1 MQTSKNKSG
10 WKRKLTKQEKANSR
24 QTRKAIEKEK
34 NQKGL
39 TTDSISRLLSGTRN
53 FIGVYAEDELKNLV
67 ITSFPSFLICNIDL
81 SSQPGS
87 HWIALGIFRNTIE
100 IFDSSGFKIFLWSR
114 VPCHLLNFIH
124 KLSLTRQILVSK
136 RLQSKKSTLCGFY
149 CVLYILARNCI
160 TLHQI
165 HSLFSKRLAQN
176 DLIIKRIF

>member
-1 MQTSKNKSG
+1 MQTSKNQSS
-10 WKRKLTKQEKANSR
+10 WKRKLTKQEKANCR
-24 QTRKAIEKEK
+24 QAATEIQEIE

-39 TTDSISRLLSGTRN
+39 TTLVLSQLLTRTRN
-53 FIGVYAEDELKNLV
+53 FIGVYAEDELKYLKV
-67 ITSFPSFLICNIDL
+67 TSFPSFLVCNIDK
-81 SSQPGS
+81 SSDPGS
-87 HWIALGIFRNTIE
+87 HWIALGIFRHTLE
-100 IFDSSGFKIFLWSR
+100 VFDSTGFKIFSWSR

-124 KLSLTRQILVSK
+124 KLSLTRKVFVSN
-136 RLQSKKSTLCGFY
+136 RLQSIKSTLCGFF

>member
-1 MQTSKNKSG
+1 MSRSQTKSN

-39 TTDSISRLLSGTRN
+39 TTDSISRLLSGTRY
-53 FIGVYAEDELKNLV
+53 FIGVYAEDELKNLI

-149 CVLYILARNCI
+149 CIFYILARNCI
-160 TLHQI
+160 TLNQLQ
-165 HSLFSKRLAQN
+165 SFFSAKLVRN
-176 DLIIKRIF
+176 DLVIKHLF

>member
-1 MQTSKNKSG
+1 MSRSQTKSN
-10 WKRKLTKQEKANSR
+10 WKRKLTKQEKANSC

-39 TTDSISRLLSGTRN
+39 TTDSISRLLSGSRN

-149 CVLYILARNCI
+149 CIFYILARNCI
-160 TLHQI
+160 TLNQLQ
-165 HSLFSKRLAQN
+165 SFFSAKLVRN
-176 DLIIKRIF
+176 DLVIKHLF